1 MAQIKKLSTELQ
13 PLDKL
18 LDSSGDAGTSG
29 QILSSTGSGTNWI
42 NNTGG
47 SVTGSGTAGYVPV
60 WTTGT
65 NLGNSVLQNDSSLP
79 NDLIMPQYIRHSGDT
94 NTYFGFYSND
104 NFRIITNNNTA
115 LTVTDAGN
123 VGIGTTSPT
132 TKLEINADDN
142 GTTDLNLLNL
152 KRTWSSG
159 TSTDRAHGIKFSDY
173 NSTNALIYADRT
185 NSATNYN
192 SDLIFHTNTGA
203 SGTNVEAK
211 MIIKNSGYVGV
222 GTMAPA
228 TLVEI
233 TDAANP
239 NLRLYN
245 TSSNGANSGTL
256 EFREGNTDYG
266 AFVKYNGDANIFQ
279 LGTRSNGTD
288 YARMTIL
295 RDSGYVG
302 INITSPPQLLTISG
316 DSNYIAHYD
325 GSNYAFMLG
334 ADSSGDGN
342 FEMFN
347 SSGTKVIKIYAE
359 ANATNYINNGGNVG
373 IGTTSPNY
381 KLTVEG
387 AVAVQDAQN
396 LWIRGG
402 RVGYENTALDNA
414 AYIYNIGAAGS
425 SKLNIA
431 DTLYVTK

>member
-1 MAQIKKLSTELQ
+1 MNNSTQAGSHVAVNTAGSERMRITHDGNVGIGTNSPVTNLHVNSSTNTQTSIGVSNTGSGASRFYMDASNGDFAGSDYMWIGQNNDLSGEIFMAQNSGSFNIKTQPSGTSTTQFTVTQAGSISFGSYGSGSKTGTAAYNLQ
-13 PLDKL
+13 V
-18 LDSSGDAGTSG
+18 DSSGNIIETTVS
-29 QILSSTGSGTNWI
+29 GSGTV
-42 NNTGG
+42 G
-47 SVTGSGTAGYVPV
+47 SGTVTGSGT
-60 WTTGT
+60 T
-65 NLGNSVLQNDSSLP
+65 NYIPMWSSSTALGNS
-79 NDLIMPQYIRHSGDT
+79 IMYQTGSK
-94 NTYFGFYSND
+94 
-104 NFRIITNNNTA
+104 
-115 LTVTDAGN
+115 

-185 NSATNYN
+185 NSGANYN

-347 SSGTKVIKIYAE
+347 SSGTKVIKIY
-359 ANATNYINNGGNVG
+359 YG
-373 IGTTSPNY
+373 
-381 KLTVEG
+381 
-387 AVAVQDAQN
+387 
-396 LWIRGG
+396 
-402 RVGYENTALDNA
+402 
-414 AYIYNIGAAGS
+414 
-425 SKLNIA
+425 
-431 DTLYVTK
+431 